1 MVKCYNCE
9 SDMIWR
15 HDFNFNEVGY
25 EGDGVVTSFICP
37 ACDTYAEFGI
47 PDKNSKYSKYPVV
60 PS

>member
-37 ACDTYAEFGI
+37 ACDTYAEFVI

>member
-37 ACDTYAEFGI
+37 ACDTYAEFVI
-47 PDKNSKYSKYPVV
+47 PEKKSKYVNFM
-60 PS
+60 

>member
-1 MVKCYNCE
+1 MAECYNCGT
-9 SDMIWR
+9 DMIWR

-37 ACDTYAEFGI
+37 ACDTYAEFVI